1 MNLHYIYVPEWIKKM
16 KLNTYTYKICI
27 KNGLRMDGHVKQ
39 LVNEKVLV
47 FIWLQTLS
55 NKLSYKN

>member
-27 KNGLRMDGHVKQ
+27 KNGLRMDGHVKTVSQ
-39 LVNEKVLV
+39 WKSPGVYLTTN
-47 FIWLQTLS
+47 FI
-55 NKLSYKN
+55 K